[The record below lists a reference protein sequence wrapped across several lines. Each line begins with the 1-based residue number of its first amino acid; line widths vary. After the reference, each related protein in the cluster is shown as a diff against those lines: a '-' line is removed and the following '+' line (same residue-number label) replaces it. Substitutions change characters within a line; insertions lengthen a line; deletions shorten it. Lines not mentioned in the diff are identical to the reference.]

1 MEFGRVVMTVVLG
14 IALAPLPAPAQGAE
28 GKTATPKQARTGK
41 APTHVEAYGKRIQV
55 APPGT
60 MTHLSKRP
68 DVKKD
73 LSVVGLRAP
82 DAIRLNEPFQVS
94 FYIRNLGAATVAQ
107 VSYKV
112 ALVPF
117 APPVANWPVEALATG
132 VVHDVRA
139 GRDVRIERRVAIK
152 GSVPYIEA
160 GAWPILAAVVDPDEV
175 VAEDDEENN
184 GMAIILYPEE

>member
-1 MEFGRVVMTVVLG
+1 MEFGRIVMTVVLG
-14 IALAPLPAPAQGAE
+14 IALTPLSAPAQAAGA
-28 GKTATPKQARTGK
+28 KTATPKQVRTGK
-41 APTHVEAYGKRIQV
+41 APTHVEVYGKKVEV

-112 ALVPF
+112 ALVPV
-117 APPVANWPVEALATG
+117 APPLAWPAESLATG

-184 GMAIILYPEE
+184 LMAIIVYPEN